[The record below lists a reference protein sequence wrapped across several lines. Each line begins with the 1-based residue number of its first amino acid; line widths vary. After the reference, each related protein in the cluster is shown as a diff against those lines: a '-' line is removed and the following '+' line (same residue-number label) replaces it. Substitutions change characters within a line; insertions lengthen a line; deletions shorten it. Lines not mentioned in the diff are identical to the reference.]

1 MKGGSIEDL
10 TAIVQQLSLELNT
23 LYKSLKESNNHQ
35 TKAIIRVKILETSK
49 QLKIL
54 SDALIILKT
63 HTKESMSSN
72 PTIDS
77 QSPVESKSIPS
88 RVMRSLSFSRRTTR
102 RKNGTGKTKV
112 KKLRKKTNKKIHKKK

>member
-23 LYKSLKESNNHQ
+23 LYKSLKESNNPQ

-63 HTKESMSSN
+63 HTKEFMSSK

-77 QSPVESKSIPS
+77 QLPVQSKSIPS
-88 RVMRSLSFSRRTTR
+88 RVIRSLSFR
-102 RKNGTGKTKV
+102 RKKGTGKTKV
-112 KKLRKKTNKKIHKKK
+112 KKLRKKTNKKYYKKN